1 MDKRRTAL
9 IAAIAVSVIWGLSF
23 LSTKV
28 ALAALP
34 PMSIAAARFV
44 VAVVALIFVVFL
56 SRENLRFSFRDL
68 PRMAASGLLGVSFYF
83 LCENNGIALLTAS
96 ESSLVI
102 ATIPVLTM
110 LVDRLVLKTRLKARS
125 YIGACLSFAGV
136 AIIVAPS
143 FGGGA
148 SLRGGSSSPAG
159 FLCMGGAALC
169 WVAYALLTKPLSS
182 KYSGLSITFWQS
194 LFGLVGCL
202 PFAIAESPPL
212 HALSVMVALNLLYL
226 GLVCSAAGY
235 LLYIVAMGSLGAG
248 TTSVFLNLVPVVSV
262 VAAYFLLGERLGGFT
277 LAGGAIAVAGVYLA
291 TSTGKSSADTG
302 AGAEEGSS
310 KSGGPE

>member
-9 IAAIAVSVIWGLSF
+9 IAAIAVSIIWGLSF

-28 ALAALP
+28 ALSSLP
-34 PMSIAAARFV
+34 PMTIAASRFV
-44 VAVVALIFVVFL
+44 VAVVVLVLIVFL
-56 SRENLRFSFRDL
+56 LRADLRFSLRDL
-68 PRMAASGLLGVSFYF
+68 PRMAGSGLLGVSFYF
-83 LCENNGIALLTAS
+83 LFENNGIALLTAS

-136 AIIVAPS
+136 ALIVAP
-143 FGGGA
+143 

-159 FLCMGGAALC
+159 FLYMGGAALC

-182 KYSGLSITFWQS
+182 RYSGLSITFWQS
-194 LFGLVGCL
+194 LFGLLGCL
-202 PFAIAESPPL
+202 PFAVAESPPL
-212 HALSVMVALNLLYL
+212 QALNLAVALNLLYL

-262 VAAYFLLGERLGGFT
+262 VAAYFLLGERLGGFA

-291 TSTGKSSADTG
+291 TAPDRGSVETGG
-302 AGAEEGSS
+302 GAEAGSS

>member
-1 MDKRRTAL
+1 MEKRRRAL

-34 PMSIAAARFV
+34 PMTIAAARFV
-44 VAVVALIFVVFL
+44 VAVVVLVPIAILM
-56 SRENLRFSFRDL
+56 REDLRFSLRDL
-68 PRMAASGLLGVSFYF
+68 PRMAGSGLLGVSFYF
-83 LCENNGIALLTAS
+83 LFENNGIALLTAS

-110 LVDRLVLKTRLKARS
+110 LVDRLILKTRLRARS
-125 YIGACLSFAGV
+125 YIGAGLSFAGV
-136 AIIVAPS
+136 TFIVAPS
-143 FGGGA
+143 F
-148 SLRGGSSSPAG
+148 RGGSSSPTG
-159 FLCMGGAALC
+159 FMYMGGAALC

-182 KYSGLSITFWQS
+182 KYSGLSITFWQIF
-194 LFGLVGCL
+194 FGLLGCL
-202 PFAIAESPPL
+202 PFAFAESPAL
-212 HALSVMVALNLLYL
+212 QALSLAVTLNLLYL

-235 LLYIVAMGSLGAG
+235 LLYIVAMEGLGAG

-262 VAAYFLLGERLGGFT
+262 VAAFFLLGERLGGLA

-291 TSTGKSSADTG
+291 TSPGRASVDTG
-302 AGAEEGSS
+302 GGVEDDSS

>member
-1 MDKRRTAL
+1 MEKRKIAL
-9 IAAIAVSVIWGLSF
+9 LAAIAVSVIWGLSF

-34 PMSIAAARFV
+34 PMTIAAARFV
-44 VAVVALIFVVFL
+44 VAVVILIPIVLLV
-56 SRENLRFSFRDL
+56 REDLRFSLRDL

-83 LCENNGIALLTAS
+83 LCENNGIELLTAS

-110 LVDRLVLKTRLKARS
+110 LVDRLVLKTRLRARS

-136 AIIVAPS
+136 ALIVVPS
-143 FGGGA
+143 F
-148 SLRGGSSSPAG
+148 RGGSSSPEG
-159 FLCMGGAALC
+159 FMYMGGAALC
-169 WVAYALLTKPLSS
+169 WVAYALLTKPLSK
-182 KYSGLSITFWQS
+182 KYSGLSITFWQI
-194 LFGLVGCL
+194 LFGLLGCL
-202 PFAIAESPPL
+202 PFAFAESPHL
-212 HALSVMVALNLLYL
+212 QSLSLAVALNLLYL

-235 LLYIVAMGSLGAG
+235 LLYIVAMEGLGAG

-262 VAAYFLLGERLGGFT
+262 VAAFFLLGERLGGFT

-291 TSTGKSSADTG
+291 TSTGKSSVDTG
-302 AGAEEGSS
+302 GGAEDDSS